1 MQYRQVVVVGCG
13 PAGLASA
20 IEAAKAGAKVT
31 IIDENA
37 RPGGQLF
44 KQIHKFFG
52 SKEHYAGMRGFNIGI
67 EMLKRAEE
75 LGIEVMLDSVVYG
88 IFEDKTLGVI
98 TNGSNVSIKAE
109 KIVLA
114 TGASEN
120 ALEFPGWT
128 LPGVMGAGAAQ
139 TMVNLHRVL
148 PGHRCLMVGSGNVG
162 LIVSYQLVQAGA
174 EVVAIV
180 EADSKVGGYSVHAEK
195 IRRAGVPILLS
206 HTIKEAKGKES
217 VEEVTL
223 IRLDEKWQAIPGTER
238 TLSVDFVCLA
248 VGLTPLIELGCLANC
263 ECKYVSELGGHTI
276 LHDENMEI
284 TVSGIYA
291 AGDCTG
297 VEEASIAMEQGRL
310 AGISIAENLGLING
324 VQAAEKKALIRDRM
338 EELRGKAVFCAS
350 LADEGRK
357 DEGLSE
363 ATGSGALGE
372 VSSKALKNC
381 PGYPSEERFQKG
393 PVAVI
398 ECIQEI
404 PCDPC
409 AYACS
414 QGAISVGR
422 PITRLPRL
430 DEEKCTGCGLCIPS
444 CPGLAIFVV
453 DKTYSP
459 REALLQLPYEFLPL
473 PKKDEK
479 VDCLDRCGRKV
490 TEGKVIKVINPRRS
504 DHTAIV
510 SIVLNKRYVDE
521 VRAILSRRGRDGRG

>member
-1 MQYRQVVVVGCG
+1 VQYRQVVVVGCG

-120 ALEFPGWT
+120 PLVFPGWM
-128 LPGVMGAGAAQ
+128 LPGVIGAGAAQ

-174 EVVAIV
+174 EAVAIV
-180 EADSKVGGYSVHAEK
+180 EADSKVGGYSVHAAK
-195 IRRAGVPILLS
+195 ICRAGVPILLS
-206 HTIKEAKGKES
+206 HTIKEAKGKEA

-223 IRLDEKWQAIPGTER
+223 IRLDEKWQAIPGTEQ
-238 TLSVDFVCLA
+238 TISVDFVCLA
-248 VGLTPLIELGCLANC
+248 VGLTPLTELGWMANC
-263 ECKYVSELGGHTI
+263 QCKYVSELGGHII
-276 LHDENMEI
+276 LHDENMGT
-284 TVSGIYA
+284 TVPGIYA
-291 AGDCTG
+291 VGDCAG

-310 AGISIAENLGLING
+310 AGISIAESLGLISR
-324 VQAAEKKALIRDRM
+324 AEAEEEKAVIRDRLK
-338 EELRGKAVFCAS
+338 ELRGRPVFYESAV
-350 LADEGRK
+350 DEGKQGELGLNTKSSYGKFK
-357 DEGLSE
+357 D
-363 ATGSGALGE
+363 
-372 VSSKALKNC
+372 C
-381 PGYPSEERFQKG
+381 PGYPSEDRLQKG
-393 PVAVI
+393 PTAVI
-398 ECIQEI
+398 ECVEEI

-409 AYACS
+409 AFICPRN
-414 QGAISVGR
+414 AISVGR

-430 DEEKCTGCGLCIPS
+430 DAEKCTGCGLCIPG

-453 DKTYSP
+453 DKTYSSS
-459 REALLQLPYEFLPL
+459 EALLKLPYEFLPL
-473 PKKDEK
+473 PKIGGI
-479 VDCLDRCGRKV
+479 VDCLDRSGQKV
-490 TEGKVIKVINPRRS
+490 TEGKTVQVLHPRRY
-504 DHTAIV
+504 DHTPVV
-510 SIVLNKRYVDE
+510 SIVLDKKYANE
-521 VRAILSRRGRDGRG
+521 VRAISLRRKRYGRR

>member
-1 MQYRQVVVVGCG
+1 MHRQVVVVGCG

-20 IEAAKAGAKVT
+20 IEAAEAGAKVT
-31 IIDENA
+31 ILDENT

-52 SKEHYAGMRGFNIGI
+52 SKEHYAGMRGFNIGT
-67 EMLKRAEE
+67 EMLRRAEE
-75 LGIEVMLDSVVYG
+75 LGIEVMLESVVYG
-88 IFEDKTLGVI
+88 FFDDKTLGVI
-98 TNGSNVSIKAE
+98 TNGSNMSIQAE

-128 LPGVMGAGAAQ
+128 LPGVIGAGAAQ

-148 PGHRCLMVGSGNVG
+148 PGRRCLMVGSGNVG
-162 LIVSYQLVQAGA
+162 LIVSYQLMQAGA
-174 EVVAIV
+174 EVVAVV
-180 EADSKVGGYSVHAEK
+180 EADSKVGGYGVHAEK
-195 IRRAGVPILLS
+195 IRRVGVPILLS
-206 HTIKEAKGKES
+206 HTIKEARGKES

-223 IRLDEKWQAIPGTER
+223 IRLDEEWQAIQGTER

-248 VGLTPLIELGCLANC
+248 VGLTPLTELGWMANC
-263 ECKYVSELGGHTI
+263 ECKYVSELGGHI
-276 LHDENMEI
+276 LLHDENME
-284 TVSGIYA
+284 TTASGIFA

-310 AGISIAENLGLING
+310 AGLSIAESLGLISG
-324 VQAAEKKALIRDRM
+324 VQAEEKKAALRDRL
-338 EELRGKAVFCAS
+338 EELRGKTVFYAS
-350 LADEGRK
+350 VADEGRG
-357 DEGLSE
+357 DL
-363 ATGSGALGE
+363 GSGEAPKNGTLGKT
-372 VSSKALKNC
+372 SSAPSDSC
-381 PGYPSEERFQKG
+381 PGDPREERFQKG

-398 ECIQEI
+398 ECTEQI

-409 AYACS
+409 AYACRK
-414 QGAISVGR
+414 GAISVGR
-422 PITRLPRL
+422 PITELPQL
-430 DEEKCTGCGLCIPS
+430 DEEKCTGCGLCIPN

-473 PKKDEK
+473 PKKGER

-490 TEGKVIKVINPRRS
+490 TEGKVIKVVHPRGS
-504 DHTAIV
+504 DRTAIL
-510 SIVLNKRYVDE
+510 SIVLNKEDVDE
-521 VRAILSRRGRDGRG
+521 VRAISLKRGRHGRG